1 MTDPLREAMIDV
13 WECVYQMQVIVSA
26 MDPSLLEKIGAHI
39 INLQYRIA
47 IAKLRAEPCGPRGHA
62 ALLDTA

>member
-13 WECVYQMQVIVSA
+13 WECVYQMQIIVSA
-26 MDPSLLEKIGAHI
+26 MDPSRLDKIGAHI

-47 IAKLRAEPCGPRGHA
+47 IAKLRAEPCGGRLNA
-62 ALLDTA
+62 